1 MDAATGDYVGWI
13 TCGSLLRQIL
23 RALYPRMLAPELLAQ
38 DDLEAFLYRPENLA
52 DASPDARTVLAA
64 MVSEAETQYTSAW
77 ARVVRAGDD
86 GDACHI
92 AFADTTLLDF
102 VSRGLDARSLSE
114 KRPGDFEPCHRV
126 GVYAESRDE
135 TVRAPFANT
144 RERHEDDDDTRD
156 EASDGKSA
164 SEHEHE
170 SEEVEGSIDPPRW
183 VAIVSQLDVV
193 SLMAADADQLGAF
206 PHVTT
211 METLGFASSSWGV
224 VAVTSD
230 LPTAACFAIMNNC
243 EVSGVPVLDRR
254 RRMVVGSLSVSD
266 ARRFDSPESLRR
278 LAVPVGDFLREKV
291 WSETS
296 GRAPKPPPGAPD
308 SPRVAPDEPPDE
320 TPGRERDGVGEVH
333 ARRAGRSPRGPSRRS
348 SRRCERWRARGY
360 TECTCPSRH
369 TRCRGGCA
377 RARTSCAS
385 SPPTPKPPREERGS
399 RGDRRRRHFGKFSS
413 RSLLRAPSRRGG
425 GGGGAF
431 VRKQTEN
438 ASSRARE
445 YTSCIVSRSDGCL
458 SVT

>member
-135 TVRAPFANT
+135 TVRAPFTNT
-144 RERHEDDDDTRD
+144 RERHEGDDDTRD

-183 VAIVSQLDVV
+183 VAVVSQLDVV

-211 METLGFASSSWGV
+211 METLGFASSS
-224 VAVTSD
+224 
-230 LPTAACFAIMNNC
+230 
-243 EVSGVPVLDRR
+243 
-254 RRMVVGSLSVSD
+254 
-266 ARRFDSPESLRR
+266 
-278 LAVPVGDFLREKV
+278 
-291 WSETS
+291 
-296 GRAPKPPPGAPD
+296 
-308 SPRVAPDEPPDE
+308 
-320 TPGRERDGVGEVH
+320 
-333 ARRAGRSPRGPSRRS
+333 
-348 SRRCERWRARGY
+348 
-360 TECTCPSRH
+360 
-369 TRCRGGCA
+369 
-377 RARTSCAS
+377 
-385 SPPTPKPPREERGS
+385 
-399 RGDRRRRHFGKFSS
+399 
-413 RSLLRAPSRRGG
+413 
-425 GGGGAF
+425 
-431 VRKQTEN
+431 
-438 ASSRARE
+438 
-445 YTSCIVSRSDGCL
+445 
-458 SVT
+458 

>member
-1 MDAATGDYVGWI
+1 MPRARRWGPPGAFRGAPPPPPRSPRPQALRDLAAADVLAAPAVDAATGDYVGWI

-114 KRPGDFEPCHRV
+114 KRPGDFEPCHRI

-183 VAIVSQLDVV
+183 VAVVSQLDVV

-254 RRMVVGSLSVSD
+254 QRMVVGSLSVSD

-320 TPGRERDGVGEVH
+320 TPDRERGGVGEVH
-333 ARRAGRSPRGPSRRS
+333 ARRAGAISARPESTLVETMRTMARERVHRVYVSESPHAVPRGVCTCTDVMRIFAANP
-348 SRRCERWRARGY
+348 ETAEGRARL
-360 TECTCPSRH
+360 TW
-369 TRCRGGCA
+369 
-377 RARTSCAS
+377 
-385 SPPTPKPPREERGS
+385 
-399 RGDRRRRHFGKFSS
+399 
-413 RSLLRAPSRRGG
+413 
-425 GGGGAF
+425 
-431 VRKQTEN
+431 
-438 ASSRARE
+438 
-445 YTSCIVSRSDGCL
+445 
-458 SVT
+458 